1 MDKKRNWSISDIESI
16 TEDKAK
22 AMAIEM
28 MEIKEHNIYFV
39 DFEDAFGYSC
49 LVYKNNHHIYYANDY
64 QMHHSRENTI
74 EELKRVYIEKM
85 NDILFTEAEIA
96 KPLKDYDE
104 YRRKN
109 YYLHNYYGMQVDSIS
124 AIHINPTEEFK
135 AAFREQTKDMYY
147 NPVSFSYMS
156 DPDFVEHHVNLLA
169 TLKKMNKAV
178 SSDYVYLKNA
188 FLYEMYNHEYGIN
201 WQADYDVL
209 SCFGNVQ
216 YHGESTE
223 ALKSYFTELHFTDEQ
238 RKAYMDA
245 RSQYFK
251 KTNCW

>member
-1 MDKKRNWSISDIESI
+1 MENNRKWSISNIESI
-16 TEDKAK
+16 TEEEAR
-22 AMAIEM
+22 AMAVET
-28 MEIKEHNIYFV
+28 MEIKEHNVYFV

-49 LVYKNNHHIYYANDY
+49 LVFKNGHHIYFANDY
-64 QMHHSRENTI
+64 KLHHTGVDTI

-85 NDILFTEAEIA
+85 NGILFTEAEIA
-96 KPLKDYDE
+96 EPLRDYDE

-109 YYLHNYYGMQVDSIS
+109 YYLHNYYGLQVDSVS
-124 AIHINPTEEFK
+124 AIHINPTEEFM
-135 AAFREQTKDMYY
+135 AAFREQTKEMFY

-156 DPDFVEHHVNLLA
+156 DPDFVEHHMKLLV
-169 TLKKMNKAV
+169 LLQKAYKAA
-178 SSDYVYLKNA
+178 SGDYEYLKSA

-209 SCFGNVQ
+209 SCFGDVQ

-223 ALKSYFTELHFTDEQ
+223 ALEEYFAELNFTDKQ